1 MKRYE
6 RTSIKQK
13 LIFPSVF
20 ALIFIALIVYK
31 VLPLAQDISRADFV
45 IEELR
50 ADLKEQQQLRP
61 IYLALVQQ
69 QKKSLPEGIAVN
81 KLEPLKISDL
91 AELPDA
97 FEALA
102 RESEVELVSATPQVR
117 SLQGGR
123 EMLLVDVIVRG
134 DFMDFSL
141 ILSQLNRIKFIES
154 IESWSIDVTGLGNE
168 MILSVW
174 LAIQ

>member
-1 MKRYE
+1 MKPYE
-6 RTSIKQK
+6 RTSIQQK

-20 ALIFIALIVYK
+20 AIIFIALIFYK
-31 VLPLAQDISRADFV
+31 VLPLAQDISRSRFI

-50 ADLKEQQQLRP
+50 ADLNEQNQLRP
-61 IYLALVQQ
+61 IYLTLEQRK
-69 QKKSLPEGIAVN
+69 KKSLPDGIAVN

-102 RESEVELVSATPQVR
+102 RESKVELVSATPQVR

-123 EMLLVDVIVRG
+123 EMLLVDINISG
-134 DFMDFSL
+134 DFMSYSL
-141 ILSQLNRIKFIES
+141 ILNQLNKIKFIET
-154 IESWSIDVTGLGNE
+154 IESWAINVTGLGHE
-168 MILSVW
+168 MTLSVW

>member
-20 ALIFIALIVYK
+20 ALIFVALIVFK
-31 VLPLAQDISRADFV
+31 VLPLAQDISRANFV
-45 IEELR
+45 IEELS
-50 ADLKEQQQLRP
+50 ADLTEQQQLRP
-61 IYLALVQQ
+61 IYLTLELRK
-69 QKKSLPEGIAVN
+69 KKSLPKGIVVN

-102 RESEVELVSATPQVR
+102 RKSEVELVSATPQVR

-123 EMLLVDVIVRG
+123 EMLLVDINIRG
-134 DFMDFSL
+134 EFMTFRT
-141 ILSQLNRIKFIES
+141 ILRQLNQMKFIEE
-154 IESWSIDVTGLGNE
+154 IESWTIDVTGLGHE
-168 MILSVW
+168 MSLSVW

>member
-1 MKRYE
+1 MKPHE

-20 ALIFIALIVYK
+20 AIIFITIIFFK
-31 VLPLAQDISRADFV
+31 VLPLAQEISRARFI

-50 ADLKEQQQLRP
+50 ADLNEQNQLRP
-61 IYLALVQQ
+61 IHLTLEQGM
-69 QKKSLPEGIAVN
+69 KKSLPDGIAVN
-81 KLEPLKISDL
+81 AIEPLKISDL

-97 FEALA
+97 FEVLA

-123 EMLLVDVIVRG
+123 EMLLVDINISG
-134 DFMDFSL
+134 DFMSYSL
-141 ILSQLNRIKFIES
+141 ILNQLNKIKFIET
-154 IESWSIDVTGLGNE
+154 IESWAINVTSLGHE
-168 MILSVW
+168 MTLSVW